1 MPADAKSETYKTV
14 VFEVF
19 DEALIGMDAVPGNGF
34 AVPLF
39 TTMLYGDG
47 NFDEFA
53 LYFCKVGV
61 KTGGAARLRI
71 CFLSVRR
78 INAAMYLGIGFIFSS
93 VRFI

>member
-1 MPADAKSETYKTV
+1 MPADAKSETYKTA

-39 TTMLYGDG
+39 TTMLYGNG

-61 KTGGAARLRI
+61 KTGGAAR
-71 CFLSVRR
+71 R